1 MAVQMAGQ
9 PVVQVSRFLDER
21 GLSAFHIKLIIW
33 SLFIV
38 FIDGYDIGAIAFA
51 APELIKTWHVKPA
64 ELGPVF
70 SASLVGVLFGSALF
84 GFIGDRYGRRAAL
97 IGSML
102 LFGVVTVMAVY
113 ATDLREMFWLRLVAG
128 LGIGGVIP
136 NIVAINAE
144 SAPRQLRAI
153 LPLIAV
159 GCVPFGGA
167 IPFLVSWLLV
177 PQYGWPVLF
186 LIGGIA
192 PIVIAAAAYFGLPE
206 SIKFMAIHESQRTK
220 MEELIAE
227 IRPDFKVPANAKF
240 VIEDEKQFP
249 GFNPAYLFR
258 DGMALITPLLWLLF
272 ALNLMGYFFL
282 QSWTPTLLTVAH
294 LSPATA
300 GAAAAVMQVGGTTGA
315 FVLCRW
321 IGEHRFLAIT
331 VMFVLALPAVGAIGY
346 MGLTSETGLMIASF
360 LAGFCVLGIQ
370 SGINVAGALVYPTS
384 LRANGS
390 GWELGIGRLGSI
402 VGPLLGA
409 LFVNLPVEQLY
420 MWSTIPFAA
429 GAVVCFTIHRLNQAR
444 LKERPW
450 LNDIQAQPVA
460 AE

>member
-1 MAVQMAGQ
+1 
-9 PVVQVSRFLDER
+9 
-21 GLSAFHIKLIIW
+21 
-33 SLFIV
+33 
-38 FIDGYDIGAIAFA
+38 
-51 APELIKTWHVKPA
+51 
-64 ELGPVF
+64 
-70 SASLVGVLFGSALF
+70 
-84 GFIGDRYGRRAAL
+84 
-97 IGSML
+97 
-102 LFGVVTVMAVY
+102 
-113 ATDLREMFWLRLVAG
+113 
-128 LGIGGVIP
+128 
-136 NIVAINAE
+136 
-144 SAPRQLRAI
+144 
-153 LPLIAV
+153 
-159 GCVPFGGA
+159 
-167 IPFLVSWLLV
+167 
-177 PQYGWPVLF
+177 
-186 LIGGIA
+186 
-192 PIVIAAAAYFGLPE
+192 
-206 SIKFMAIHESQRTK
+206 
-220 MEELIAE
+220 
-227 IRPDFKVPANAKF
+227 
-240 VIEDEKQFP
+240 
-249 GFNPAYLFR
+249 
-258 DGMALITPLLWLLF
+258 MALITPLLWLLF